1 MYFFL
6 IIIFF
11 SLILY
16 FIDTDR
22 RQHRSEMYANEKDI
36 DTIEEHEGSNVSKR
50 SKLWNNTETTTTTS
64 TPGDVATTTTT
75 TTTISSNK

>member
-1 MYFFL
+1 
-6 IIIFF
+6 
-11 SLILY
+11 
-16 FIDTDR
+16 
-22 RQHRSEMYANEKDI
+22 MYANEKDI